1 VFPSYESVPEL
12 EHQLI
17 LHYGRSRRLL
27 PLLGSHVASEDSR
40 EEYEVAGHND
50 QHGNQEDV
58 HSLALRRGIA
68 SRDGAREYVDACLAM
83 RVRVKMQVVQQLLM
97 LSQEMQALLC
107 DHYSLKAKDGV
118 AIAAAINTNTLCT
131 LLSLSHNTSLKDEGR
146 FETSEPISKFLSKTA
161 N

>member
-1 VFPSYESVPEL
+1 MFPSYESVSEL
-12 EHQLI
+12 EHQLT

-27 PLLGSHVASEDSR
+27 PLLGSHVGREDSM
-40 EEYEVAGHND
+40 EENEVAGHYD
-50 QHGNQEDV
+50 QHGNQD
-58 HSLALRRGIA
+58 HGMT
-68 SRDGAREYVDACLAM
+68 ARQYVDACLAM

-118 AIAAAINTNTLCT
+118 AIAAAINTSTLCT

-146 FETSEPISKFLSKTA
+146 LEK
-161 N
+161 

>member
-1 VFPSYESVPEL
+1 MFPSYESVSEL
-12 EHQLI
+12 EHQLT

-27 PLLGSHVASEDSR
+27 PLLGSHVGREDSM
-40 EEYEVAGHND
+40 EENEVAGHYD
-50 QHGNQEDV
+50 QHGNQDFNF
-58 HSLALRRGIA
+58 LALRRGIA
-68 SRDGAREYVDACLAM
+68 IRDGAREYVDACLAM

-97 LSQEMQALLC
+97 LSQEMQAFLC
-107 DHYSLKAKDGV
+107 DHYCLKAKDGV

-146 FETSEPISKFLSKTA
+146 LEKSEPISKFLSKTA